1 MENVINVKY
10 PRTLANSMRLNQ
22 KDFEKEVKLSSMV
35 KLFEIGKVSSGTAAN
50 VLGLSRVDFLELL
63 PRYNVS
69 IFNYENYDEL
79 IDDVNNA

>member
-10 PRTLANSMRLNQ
+10 PRALANSMRLNQ

-79 IDDVNNA
+79 IEDLNNA

>member
-10 PRTLANSMRLNQ
+10 PRTPANSMRLNQ

-79 IDDVNNA
+79 IEDVNNA

>member
-10 PRTLANSMRLNQ
+10 PRALANSMRLNQ